1 MNEEKKQR
9 IGNMQGWLMVAVAA
23 AVDIVQILLV
33 FFFGVGLLV
42 NRFITIF
49 AFMMFFFWFALNGVS
64 FLTGKMSMKK
74 MTRFFGTAFGEII
87 PVLGALPL
95 WALGIWLTIRSVRE
109 EDKVYNKTDKSVSLR
124 RGLKRMT

>member
-1 MNEEKKQR
+1 
-9 IGNMQGWLMVAVAA
+9 
-23 AVDIVQILLV
+23 
-33 FFFGVGLLV
+33 
-42 NRFITIF
+42 
-49 AFMMFFFWFALNGVS
+49 
-64 FLTGKMSMKK
+64 MKK

>member
-1 MNEEKKQR
+1 MNEEKRQR

-74 MTRFFGTAFGEII
+74 MTRFFGTAVGEII